1 MSDKT
6 LRKKLEAI
14 KRQKIVSSKV
24 VSLQDFRSLKSN
36 VEVHT
41 ILVVDD
47 DDVMRNGLK
56 RILDGEG
63 YNVVLAADGLE
74 LSRILE
80 TTRLDLIVLDV
91 RLPWVDGVELCQL
104 IKTHYSLKSVPIIIM
119 SDRRSREMVDRAIDA
134 GADDFIA
141 KPFEIDTILSIV
153 NRLLLIP
160 KTQN

>member
-24 VSLQDFRSLKSN
+24 VSLQDFRSLQSN

-47 DDVMRNGLK
+47 DDIMRNGLK

-74 LSRILE
+74 LSRTLE

-141 KPFEIDTILSIV
+141 KPFEIDAILSIV
-153 NRLLLIP
+153 NRLLLVP
-160 KTQN
+160 KTQS